1 MQKILRKRPK
11 HTLRHRQNIQWL
23 KIDIKKLK
31 KKKKSEEDLMS
42 YLFS

>member
-11 HTLRHRQNIQWL
+11 HTLMHRQNIQWL

-31 KKKKSEEDLMS
+31 KKSEEDLMS